1 VLRMKISRQF
11 DVKDAVH
18 TMQLLDD
25 GRLAVIDVSN
35 AFRLFDLDE
44 HKLLDGFKSKYE
56 NNIPYINNMA
66 ISPDGAYLSFYNR
79 QRKEVSLFDNTSRSF
94 THTISNHSGG
104 VETVEFTRDSK
115 YLITGGMEGRLYM
128 WSVSTGKKVDTLS
141 HHYDTITAISSNENG
156 HWIATAGYDKI
167 IKVFN
172 RSFRKNHYKLI
183 SHQAPVTTV
192 SFLSSQRLLSTDKE
206 GTILIW
212 DIVKANVIARLPRFD
227 SHISAVCFDKEEN
240 FLFVAGVGGTVGLY
254 HLKEQVLL
262 KVDFLKQL
270 AGITQMSYCDERK
283 LLVFGL
289 SNGHIP
295 VYELKKEEEIFAA
308 VMQEKDFN
316 ACYSMAEE
324 NPLLAYSEG
333 YENLEMLFKRA
344 YEHAKELL
352 RLEKSFEA
360 KEMLKHFS
368 ASSAKRLMIQK
379 LFNDFALFHTFA
391 NAVKGKKYMMAYSL
405 AAEYTTLKETQEYEM
420 MEEEWRKV
428 LVIVR
433 RIINENA
440 SEEKIK
446 QLFRPFMGIPG
457 KNLIIKTLYTNRNVF
472 TLFRKYL
479 KDKDYFNAFKLVGGH
494 PFLKELE
501 EYEKLLGVGELFKEN
516 AANTF
521 NGGGYYDA
529 VKLCDVLS
537 IFPAHKEFA
546 ETLRKEANIY
556 AETMQYFAEKK
567 FGAVYN
573 MVAEYPFL
581 EEAKIAIDIEKG
593 FIDYY
598 EKAENYAASGNV
610 AAVKQVMEKFSKIK
624 SKIPSI
630 CHLVKIAYW
639 AQIEEAA
646 RAKVSDDTL
655 QEAFKRYEQ
664 IFGYESM
671 LEDLLKSI
679 QQFRAVK
686 ISFDTKATKNYTGSV
701 EALDQKIV
709 AY

>member
-1 VLRMKISRQF
+1 
-11 DVKDAVH
+11 
-18 TMQLLDD
+18 MQLLDD
-25 GRLAVIDVSN
+25 GKLAVIDVNN

-44 HKLLDGFKSKYE
+44 HKLLDGFKSKYIK
-56 NNIPYINNMA
+56 NTPYINNMA
-66 ISPDGAYLSFYNR
+66 ISSDGTYLSFYNAEK
-79 QRKEVSLFDNTSRSF
+79 KEVCLFDNTSRSF

-141 HHYDTITAISSNENG
+141 HHYDTISAISSNGNG
-156 HWIATAGYDKI
+156 HWIATAGYDRV

-206 GTILIW
+206 GTVLIW
-212 DIVKANVIARLPRFD
+212 DIVKANVIARLPKFD

-254 HLKEQVLL
+254 HLKEEKLL

-283 LLVFGL
+283 LLIFGL

-295 VYELKKEEEIFAA
+295 IYELKKEEEIFAA

-316 ACYSMAEE
+316 ACYAMADE

-333 YENLEMLFKRA
+333 YKSLEMLFQRA
-344 YEHAKELL
+344 YDHAKELL
-352 RLEKSFEA
+352 RLQKNFEA

-379 LFNDFALFHTFA
+379 LFNDFALFHTFS
-391 NAVKGKKYMMAYSL
+391 NAVIGKKYMMAYSL
-405 AAEYTTLKETQEYEM
+405 AAEYTTLKETKEYAM
-420 MEEEWRKV
+420 MEDEWRKV
-428 LVIVR
+428 LIIVR
-433 RIINENA
+433 RIINESV

-446 QLFRPFMGIPG
+446 QLFRPFMGVPG
-457 KNLIIKTLYTNRNVF
+457 KNLVIQTLYSNRNVF

-479 KDKDYFNAFKLVGGH
+479 RDKDYFNAFKLVGGH

-501 EYEKLLGVGELFKEN
+501 EYEKLLGVGEFFKEN
-516 AANTF
+516 AESTF
-521 NGGGYYDA
+521 NNGEYYDA
-529 VKLCDVLS
+529 VKLFDILI

-556 AETMQYFAEKK
+556 AEAMQYFAEKK

-573 MVAEYPFL
+573 MIAEYPFL

-624 SKIPSI
+624 SKIPAI
-630 CHLVKIAYW
+630 YHLVKIAYW

-646 RAKVSDDTL
+646 RAKASDEAL
-655 QEAFKRYEQ
+655 QEAFSRYQQ

-671 LEDLLKSI
+671 LDDLLKSI
-679 QQFRAVK
+679 QQFRAAK
-686 ISFDTKATKNYTGSV
+686 IILDKTAAKNYAGSI
-701 EALDQKIV
+701 EALEQKIIT
-709 AY
+709 Y